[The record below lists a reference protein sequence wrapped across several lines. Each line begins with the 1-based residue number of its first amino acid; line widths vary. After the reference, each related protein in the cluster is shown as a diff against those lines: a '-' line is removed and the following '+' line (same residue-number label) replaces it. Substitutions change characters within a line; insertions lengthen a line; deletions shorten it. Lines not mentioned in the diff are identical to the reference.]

1 VGDAVLVV
9 WDEEHRNYT
18 ILQETSTLYF
28 LHSDCLDTLGLRP
41 PSGLFLCLASTIMN
55 SWPSNPIHVGVK

>member
-41 PSGLFLCLASTIMN
+41 PSGLFFCLVFTVMN
-55 SWPSNPIHVGVK
+55 S

>member
-18 ILQETSTLYF
+18 ILQEASTLYF
-28 LHSDCLDTLGLRP
+28 LHSDCLDILGLRP
-41 PSGLFLCLASTIMN
+41 GSGLSLCCNFVIKN
-55 SWPSNPIHVGVK
+55 SFKDLFCHC